1 MKERYSVRE
10 AAAIAEVSPETIRT
24 ALEKKALR
32 PSHKHKTG
40 KAVRYGFSVRD
51 VLLMKLFTEFPF
63 PLGKDDKDAL
73 RAVLLRRAKTANRWR
88 VAGPDLVFA
97 SGQVEVIVQCK
108 HIRRRLAH
116 NIAAFHWGKRRIVMS
131 PEILSGEPVFRE
143 LVSPWSTLPDCSG
156 RRLMSGR
163 SQRIFHSSVRVIWR
177 MQNCMLAS
185 APSPAARNGACRFAG
200 NARSHSGAAA
210 PR

>member
-24 ALEKKALR
+24 ALEKRTLR
-32 PSHKHKTG
+32 PSHKHRAG

-73 RAVLLRRAKTANRWR
+73 KAVLLRRAKTANRWR
-88 VAGPDLVFA
+88 VAGPDLVFS

-116 NIAAFHWGKRRIVMS
+116 NIATFHWGKRRIVRS
-131 PEILSGEPVFRE
+131 PKILSGEPAFRGTRIPLE
-143 LVSPWSTLPDCSG
+143 HIAGLFRKAVDEREIAEDFPQLGARDLAYAKLYARLGPRPG
-156 RRLMSGR
+156 RPKRGLQIR
-163 SQRIFHSSVRVIWR
+163 RKRKV
-177 MQNCMLAS
+177 A
-185 APSPAARNGACRFAG
+185 
-200 NARSHSGAAA
+200 
-210 PR
+210 